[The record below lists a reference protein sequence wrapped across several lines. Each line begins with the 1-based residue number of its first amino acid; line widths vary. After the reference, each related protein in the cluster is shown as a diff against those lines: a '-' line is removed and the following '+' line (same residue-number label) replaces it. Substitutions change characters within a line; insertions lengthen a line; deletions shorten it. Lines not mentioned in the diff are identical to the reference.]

1 MKMLQTRFLALILAV
16 APFAANANLITNG
29 SFESGSWVAASAMN
43 SWSHVLPG
51 SGVITGW
58 TVGGSYGVD
67 WHNNTEFNPIQD
79 GNYAIDLNGTGQ
91 SGSTGTIGQ
100 TIATVAGLTYHVS
113 FYLAGPGT
121 GGPDPRQI
129 NLNIS
134 GVGNTLF
141 SQDASNNQ
149 ALDWGLKTLDF
160 VAASSSTTLTFSSV
174 NSASSWGPALDNV
187 KVEVP
192 EPASIALL
200 GLGLLGLGL
209 GRRKQA

>member
-1 MKMLQTRFLALILAV
+1 MKMLQKCFFALVLAA

-29 SFESGSWVAASAMN
+29 SFETGPWVAENAMN
-43 SWSHVLPG
+43 SWMHVLPG
-51 SGVITGW
+51 SGAINGW

-67 WHNNTEFNPIQD
+67 WHNNTEFSPIQD
-79 GNYAIDLNGTGQ
+79 GNYAVDLNGTGAP
-91 SGSTGTIGQ
+91 GSTGSIAQ
-100 TIATVAGLTYHVS
+100 SIATVAGLTYHVS

-121 GGPDPRQI
+121 GGPNPRQI
-129 NLNIS
+129 NLDINGADTS
-134 GVGNTLF
+134 F
-141 SQDASNNQ
+141 SQTASNNL
-149 ALDWGLKTLDF
+149 ALNWGLKTLDF
-160 VAASSSTTLTFSSV
+160 VATSSSTTLTFSSV

-187 KVEVP
+187 RVEVP